1 MKHNL
6 YFCFFILTFS
16 LSVQA
21 KSSVQLNAVNYP
33 VWVVR
38 NLQVI
43 SLAPGTELLQDD
55 IVTTGNSGR
64 AWISMQDGSVV
75 KLGQN
80 TKFEITAADFHQVQ
94 DASLL
99 DATFNVIKGAFRFT
113 SGFFNTNFTSS
124 HKVKIT
130 IGATTIGIR
139 GTDIWGRSTET
150 EDFITLL
157 EGSITVDTDVD
168 AIAILS
174 EPLTA
179 YRKLKDQ
186 PADPVYRLEV
196 SQVQKLGAETELS
209 FERGIANIEG
219 KFDLILMSLKN
230 SNNAQKEIERFKL
243 AGYAVKA
250 ESQLINETVFTRVVL
265 AGFKDNQSANNMS
278 QQLLEEFK
286 LQNIWIRKN

>member
-157 EGSITVDTDVD
+157 EGSISVDTDVD